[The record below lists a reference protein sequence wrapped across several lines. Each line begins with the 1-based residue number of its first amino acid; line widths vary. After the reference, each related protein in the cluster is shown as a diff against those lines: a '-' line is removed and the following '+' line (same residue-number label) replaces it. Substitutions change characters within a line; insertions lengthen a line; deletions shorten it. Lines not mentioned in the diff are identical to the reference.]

1 MNFFLLVA
9 NKKERSGGFTL
20 LIASLMASLVLSIGI
35 AIYNISLK
43 EVILSSAGRESQF
56 AFYAAD
62 GGTECALYWDLKNGI
77 KSAFATTT
85 LSDISCNEQTFS
97 DVGGATG
104 RSVFTV
110 NFPPEPYCAIVTVL
124 KQATSTVIESRG
136 YNTCETGDPRR
147 VERALRVQF

>member
-1 MNFFLLVA
+1 MKLISSVS
-9 NKKERSGGFTL
+9 KKENSRGFTL
-20 LIASLMASLVLSIGI
+20 LIASLMASLVLSIGV

-43 EVILSSAGRESQF
+43 EVVLSSAGRESQF

-62 GGTECALYWDLKNGI
+62 GGTECALYWDLKNGLR
-77 KSAFATTT
+77 SAFATTT
-85 LSDISCNEQTFS
+85 LSNINCNNQAIAN
-97 DVGGATG
+97 VGGPTG

-124 KQATSTVIESRG
+124 KQATSTIIESRG
-136 YNTCETGDPRR
+136 YNTCVAGDARR